1 MNSKPAPIKVS
12 NVDPET
18 MFDVQERIG
27 RGSFGEVFKG
37 MNKRTREVVA
47 IKLIYLEAA
56 EDEIED
62 IQQEIL
68 VLSQC
73 NSPQITKYHG
83 SYLKDTTLWIIMEYL
98 GGGSALDLMKPGPIP
113 ELYIPTIL
121 REILKGLDY
130 LHSQNKIHRDIKAA
144 NVLFSY
150 NGDVKLADFGVAGQ
164 LNSSITKRGSF
175 VGTPFWMAPELIQ
188 RCAYDFKVDVWSTGI
203 TAIELA
209 KGEPPNADLHP
220 IRALLFIPHNPPPQ
234 LTGDFS
240 KQFRDFVES
249 CLVKVPENED
259 SKKAKSF
266 CCNPLSMP
274 SCHATR
280 REHEGSNTAKLP
292 KPEQEKSE
300 GRGRARTT
308 DLPRPTAHELLRH
321 PFIKRARKNN
331 AILQELIERYRRWR
345 ELGSD
350 EEPDSDD
357 DGLSADDTSKGGKTR
372 KPRDGELP
380 NNSADTLKWVFDTVQ
395 SAPAGLHSAVA
406 TTASV
411 TTSTTTSAAPVAA
424 QSRRPIIQGDLR
436 ERRNSPDQKSYANHS
451 QQPAP
456 PQHVPVSRSSPQAI
470 SIISSKTAASPG
482 IPITRPVTTTAE
494 IVVTSESGLP
504 PPVPPHIQS
513 NNNPPSTT
521 APAPRPQVIIQQQH
535 QPPPPS
541 QMIRRISIEDI
552 TPNQPVLRNVAGSNP
567 SRMAFIHGRKV
578 DDIDLSG
585 DGVAQRRKHEG
596 WDTARLPKPRQGKSR
611 DGGWAR
617 TTELPISKFSLQSLV
632 HLASTMV
639 LDQCDPLKTA
649 HSIAVVEAYLSRLS
663 KVRYPI
669 SNNNVTRPI
678 SMRYESAHSPE
689 PTVAPLPLVRSA
701 CLRLHILPLLE
712 NLRGVYDQIRSGAAD
727 SIDELVSA
735 FETVDRSSPQ
745 FTTQFVVELLG
756 RALDSNPLISSNVKR
771 RALDRLR
778 MGPPV

>member
-249 CLVKVPENED
+249 CLVKVPEN
-259 SKKAKSF
+259 
-266 CCNPLSMP
+266 
-274 SCHATR
+274 
-280 REHEGSNTAKLP
+280 
-292 KPEQEKSE
+292 
-300 GRGRARTT
+300 
-308 DLPRPTAHELLRH
+308 RPTAHELLRH

-406 TTASV
+406 ITASV
-411 TTSTTTSAAPVAA
+411 TTTTTTSTTTAAPVPAPAA
-424 QSRRPIIQGDLR
+424 VQSRRPLIQGDLR
-436 ERRNSPDQKSYANHS
+436 ERRNSPDQKSHVNH
-451 QQPAP
+451 
-456 PQHVPVSRSSPQAI
+456 SPQAI

-482 IPITRPVTTTAE
+482 IPVTRPVTTTQTNTTNTE
-494 IVVTSESGLP
+494 LVVISESGLP

-513 NNNPPSTT
+513 NNNPASTT
-521 APAPRPQVIIQQQH
+521 ASSPRPQVIIQQQQQQQH

-541 QMIRRISIEDI
+541 QLIRRISIEDS
-552 TPNQPVLRNVAGSNP
+552 TPTQPVLRNVAAVGDHETLVQRQRPVSSHP
-567 SRMAFIHGRKV
+567 TVLVVDGYSRPTG
-578 DDIDLSG
+578 
-585 DGVAQRRKHEG
+585 
-596 WDTARLPKPRQGKSR
+596 
-611 DGGWAR
+611 
-617 TTELPISKFSLQSLV
+617 
-632 HLASTMV
+632 
-639 LDQCDPLKTA
+639 
-649 HSIAVVEAYLSRLS
+649 
-663 KVRYPI
+663 
-669 SNNNVTRPI
+669 NNNVTRPI

-689 PTVAPLPLVRSA
+689 PAGAPMPLVRSA

-756 RALDSNPLISSNVKR
+756 RALDSNPLISSHVKR